1 MLENQLAPG
10 LMRLKTK
17 LSPGITT
24 RPEGNTGERIS
35 KSDHLPHFRVVPEE
49 EKNILK
55 VNCLQKKSVV
65 PISPLFRKSK
75 WFVAPGIGDLC

>member
-35 KSDHLPHFRVVPEE
+35 KSHQLTHFSVVPEK
-49 EKNILK
+49 EKI
-55 VNCLQKKSVV
+55 
-65 PISPLFRKSK
+65 F
-75 WFVAPGIGDLC
+75 

>member
-24 RPEGNTGERIS
+24 RPEENTGERIS
-35 KSDHLPHFRVVPEE
+35 KSAHLPYFGVVPEE
-49 EKNILK
+49 EKI
-55 VNCLQKKSVV
+55 
-65 PISPLFRKSK
+65 F
-75 WFVAPGIGDLC
+75 

>member
-24 RPEGNTGERIS
+24 RPEVNTGERIS

-49 EKNILK
+49 EKI
-55 VNCLQKKSVV
+55 
-65 PISPLFRKSK
+65 F
-75 WFVAPGIGDLC
+75 

>member
-24 RPEGNTGERIS
+24 RPEGSIGERIS
-35 KSDHLPHFRVVPEE
+35 KSDHLTHYSVVPEE
-49 EKNILK
+49 
-55 VNCLQKKSVV
+55 
-65 PISPLFRKSK
+65 FRKMESILIKKISSPHFTFISK
-75 WFVAPGIGDLC
+75 TGSGLLLLA

>member
-24 RPEGNTGERIS
+24 RPEGNTEERIS
-35 KSDHLPHFRVVPEE
+35 KSDHLPHFRVVPEK
-49 EKNILK
+49 EKI
-55 VNCLQKKSVV
+55 
-65 PISPLFRKSK
+65 F
-75 WFVAPGIGDLC
+75 

>member
-35 KSDHLPHFRVVPEE
+35 KSDHLPHFRVVSEQ
-49 EKNILK
+49 EKI
-55 VNCLQKKSVV
+55 
-65 PISPLFRKSK
+65 F
-75 WFVAPGIGDLC
+75 

>member
-1 MLENQLAPG
+1 
-10 LMRLKTK
+10 MRLKTK

-35 KSDHLPHFRVVPEE
+35 KSDHFPHFRVVPEK

-65 PISPLFRKSK
+65 PISPLFRK
-75 WFVAPGIGDLC
+75 L